1 MPLQTALTKAS
12 VSSTTAV
19 TTANAE
25 YDRMNDPNTPAPTP
39 PVHAARLTQLL
50 KSLANAEN
58 SVSEVIKSRQALVDA
73 LEKMLNENRAAL
85 DKERSLVAQL
95 AERKAETETKK
106 RDVEFAIM
114 QGLAAEDTQYNAQ
127 AEGAEASRP
136 QVEALTPPPVE
147 SLTPVG
153 SPKAE
158 PTTITTAS
166 APAETVPA
174 SAPPSALQPFSL
186 EPDSPVLEGGGLPGL
201 STTMASPPAP
211 TDSSSN
217 GVAAGGSAKRRK
229 VAHGD
234 EEYAQYA
241 TGELDADVAELLKQ
255 EGE

>member
-1 MPLQTALTKAS
+1 
-12 VSSTTAV
+12 
-19 TTANAE
+19 
-25 YDRMNDPNTPAPTP
+25 MNDPNTPAPTP

-73 LEKMLNENRAAL
+73 LEKMLNDNRAAL

-95 AERKAETETKK
+95 AERKVETETKK

-114 QGLAAEDTQYNAQ
+114 QGLAAEDSQYNAQ

-158 PTTITTAS
+158 PAS
-166 APAETVPA
+166 MPA
-174 SAPPSALQPFSL
+174 SAPPETAPAPAPQSQPQPFSL

-201 STTMASPPAP
+201 STTLASPPPAADNAP
-211 TDSSSN
+211 SN
-217 GVAAGGSAKRRK
+217 GVAGGSAKRRK